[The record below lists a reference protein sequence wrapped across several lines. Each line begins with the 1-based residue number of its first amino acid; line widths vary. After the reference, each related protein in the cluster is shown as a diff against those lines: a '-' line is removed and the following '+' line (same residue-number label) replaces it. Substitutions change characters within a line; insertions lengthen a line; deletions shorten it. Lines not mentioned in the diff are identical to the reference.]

1 MKIKLKNIGGIRD
14 EEVNLKEGVNVIK
27 APNATGKTSFT
38 HGLKIVSL
46 GRNEI
51 FTNTQFLNDQSSEG
65 RVTIDGNATVTIARL
80 GGDKLDVTG
89 KPIFDVNGKS
99 DIVFANPENEF
110 LNTIMRGESIEG
122 FINKFSDAKYYKK
135 VNEQVEDIYD
145 NVKSRERDQEKELNR
160 CKNDIMDNRIK
171 TKLENDRQKLKEDKK
186 KLEERE
192 LKIIKEKGKDEEKRQ
207 REYSDKVDNLRS
219 KKMILDDENNKFK
232 KMIPELEKE
241 SKSLEKDV
249 KDLDNAY
256 SKINEK
262 YGDYEAKVKEV
273 KEKIEDKT
281 EILDKITNEIK
292 FDEESLKENKIN
304 MSSVKCGE
312 CGKDYSS
319 KEREKRV
326 QALNERIRE
335 NRAKKNSLNTE
346 VTNLKEEEEYLTRDL
361 KNKIRTMKAELQT
374 KQNKIKDNKVNVEK
388 YSEKIKDNKVSID
401 KLEKQIV
408 EVEKLMDSTIT
419 DLKRKIENIDQEVI
433 NIDRTLDRQQGA
445 LKEYEITEKKYK
457 IVKNKTKFLEELK
470 ASIKETII
478 NLQKTVINNFNESII
493 KVYGKLNFKD
503 FTGITIDPYTYKI
516 KINRKGLKDNQDLN
530 RLSTSERV
538 TLGVV
543 VMIVGKENYLPD
555 YPFFVLDEVVTSYDP
570 ERFKK
575 IIDYIK
581 DKTPYT
587 IVTAFSPTGDKIK
600 VEHSL

>member
-14 EEVNLKEGVNVIK
+14 EEINLKEGINVIK

-38 HGLKIVSL
+38 HGLKIISL
-46 GRNEI
+46 GRNDI

-65 RVTIDGNATVTIARL
+65 RVTVDGTTSVSISRL

-110 LNTIMRGESIEG
+110 LNTIMKGDSIES
-122 FINKFSDAKYYKK
+122 FINKFSDAKFYKQ
-135 VNEQVEDIYD
+135 VNEQVEDVHS
-145 NVKSRERDQEKELNR
+145 NLKTRERDQEKEMNR
-160 CKNDIMDNRIK
+160 YKSDIMDSK
-171 TKLENDRQKLKEDKK
+171 TKAKFENDRQKLKEEKK

-207 REYSDKVDNLRS
+207 KEYSDKVDNLRV
-219 KKMILDDENNKFK
+219 KKMVLDNENNNFK
-232 KMIPELEKE
+232 KLIPELENE
-241 SKSLEKDV
+241 NKSLDKDIRDLEKED
-249 KDLDNAY
+249 K
-256 SKINEK
+256 KINEK

-273 KEKIEDKT
+273 KEKIDDKA
-281 EILDKITNEIK
+281 EKLNEVTNEIK
-292 FDEESLKENKIN
+292 FDEESLKENKLN
-304 MSSVKCGE
+304 MENIKCGE
-312 CGKDYSS
+312 CGRDYSS
-319 KEREKRV
+319 RDREKRV

-335 NRAKKNSLNTE
+335 NKAKKNSLNTE
-346 VTNLKEEEEYLTRDL
+346 VTNLREEEEYLTREL
-361 KNKIRTMKAELQT
+361 KNKIREIKSKLQS
-374 KQNKIKDNKVNVEK
+374 KQNRIKDNKINAEK

-408 EVEKLMDSTIT
+408 DVEKMMDSTIT
-419 DLKRKIENIDQEVI
+419 DLKRKIENIDQEVVD
-433 NIDRTLDRQQGA
+433 IDRTLDKQQGA
-445 LKEYEITEKKYK
+445 LKEYEIAEKKYK
-457 IVKNKTKFLEELK
+457 VVKNKTKFLEELK

-478 NLQKTVINNFNESII
+478 NLQKTVVNNFNDSII

-503 FTGITIDPYTYKI
+503 FTGITIDPFTYKI

-555 YPFFVLDEVVTSYDP
+555 YPFFVLDEVVASYDP

-600 VEHSL
+600 VEYSL